1 MKRLLLSLAFFA
13 LSAFAADPT
22 GTWKVTA
29 EGPNGSMDRT
39 FTFKVDGAKLT
50 GETNSE
56 LVGKSTL
63 EDGKVDGDTISFNIT
78 FELQGNQ
85 MKTSFKGKTTG
96 DEISL
101 SEVIGDAGMTLEW
114 KGKRTQ

>member
-1 MKRLLLSLAFFA
+1 MKRLLLGMTLFA
-13 LSAFAADPT
+13 LSAFASDPT

-56 LVGKSTL
+56 LVGKSSID
-63 EDGKVDGDTISFNIT
+63 DGKVEGENISFNIS

-101 SEVIGDAGMTLEW
+101 SEVVGDTGMTLEW

>member
-1 MKRLLLSLAFFA
+1 MKRLLLSLTLFA

-22 GTWKVTA
+22 GTWKATA
-29 EGPNGSMDRT
+29 DGPNGSMDRT
-39 FTFKVDGAKLT
+39 FTFKVDGTKLT

-63 EDGKVDGDTISFNIT
+63 EDGKVDGDTISFNIK
-78 FELQGNQ
+78 FELQGNE

-96 DEISL
+96 DEITL
-101 SEVIGDAGMTLEW
+101 SEVVGDTGMTLEW
-114 KGKRTQ
+114 KGKRNK

>member
-1 MKRLLLSLAFFA
+1 
-13 LSAFAADPT
+13 
-22 GTWKVTA
+22 
-29 EGPNGSMDRT
+29 
-39 FTFKVDGAKLT
+39 
-50 GETNSE
+50 
-56 LVGKSTL
+56 LVGKSSID
-63 EDGKVDGDTISFNIT
+63 DGKVEGENISFNIS

-101 SEVIGDAGMTLEW
+101 SEVVGDTGMTLEW

>member
-1 MKRLLLSLAFFA
+1 MKRLLLGLSLFA

-22 GTWKVTA
+22 GTWKATA

-50 GETNSE
+50 GESTNE
-56 LVGKSTL
+56 MVGKSTI
-63 EDGKVDGDTISFNIT
+63 EDGKVDGDTITFNIT

-96 DEISL
+96 DDITL
-101 SEVIGDAGMTLEW
+101 SETVGDTGMTLDW